1 MNVKAAQ
8 DGNAATGDGASGKGK
23 GKLGLLLVAL
33 GMLVAG
39 GGGVL
44 ALVMSGTIGGGH
56 TESREDNQP
65 KLIRKGED
73 DPYMPKAEG
82 EGEEGAAPEVE
93 GEGGDPYRTAYFT
106 FSDDFT
112 SNLKDSDAL
121 VQLSLA
127 CSTRRDGRV
136 LIWMKKHELAIRSAL
151 LEILADTPEND
162 VYTIAGKDRLEKR
175 MTAAINAVLL
185 RKEGFGGVDGVYF
198 RTFIIQ

>member
-1 MNVKAAQ
+1 VSEKAAP
-8 DGNAATGDGASGKGK
+8 DDGAGGKKK
-23 GKLGLLLVAL
+23 GKLGLVLAVAGLLLV
-33 GMLVAG
+33 G
-39 GGGVL
+39 GGAVA
-44 ALVMSGTIGGGH
+44 ALVMSGLIGGSH
-56 TESREDNQP
+56 ASSREDNQP
-65 KLIRKGED
+65 KLVRKGEE
-73 DPYMPKAEG
+73 DPYMPVAEG
-82 EGEEGAAPEVE
+82 EGEEAAPDVE

-162 VYTIAGKDRLEKR
+162 VYTMPGKDRLEKR
-175 MTAAINAVLL
+175 MTKAINDVLL

>member
-1 MNVKAAQ
+1 MSEKVAQ
-8 DGNAATGDGASGKGK
+8 DGAATKGNGKGR
-23 GKLGLLLVAL
+23 GKLGLILVAL
-33 GMLVAG
+33 AMLVVG

-44 ALVMSGTIGGGH
+44 GLVMSGLVGGNH
-56 TESREDNQP
+56 AESREDNQP
-65 KLIRKGED
+65 KLIRKGEE
-73 DPYMPKAEG
+73 DPYMPKTEG
-82 EGEEGAAPEVE
+82 EGEGAPPEVE

-162 VYTIAGKDRLEKR
+162 VYTIPGKDRLEKR
-175 MTAAINAVLL
+175 MTAAINTVLL

>member
-1 MNVKAAQ
+1 V
-8 DGNAATGDGASGKGK
+8 
-23 GKLGLLLVAL
+23 
-33 GMLVAG
+33 G
-39 GGGVL
+39 GGGVA
-44 ALVMSGTIGGGH
+44 ALMMSGMIGGH
-56 TESREDNQP
+56 ASSREDNQP
-65 KLIRKGED
+65 KLVRKGED

-82 EGEEGAAPEVE
+82 EEGAAPPEVE
-93 GEGGDPYRTAYFT
+93 GDGGDPYRTAYFT
-106 FSDDFT
+106 FSEDFT

-136 LIWMKKHELAIRSAL
+136 VIWLKKHELAIRSAL

-162 VYTIAGKDRLEKR
+162 VYTMPGKDRLEKR
-175 MTAAINAVLL
+175 LTAAINNVLI

>member
-1 MNVKAAQ
+1 MNEKAVQ
-8 DGNAATGDGASGKGK
+8 DDAPGKKGK
-23 GKLGLLLVAL
+23 GKLGLVLIAL
-33 GMLVAG
+33 GMLGAG

-44 ALVMSGTIGGGH
+44 ALVMSGMIGGSH
-56 TESREDNQP
+56 AESREDNQP

-82 EGEEGAAPEVE
+82 EGEGAALPQVE

-112 SNLKDSDAL
+112 SNLKGSDAL

-136 LIWMKKHELAIRSAL
+136 LVWLKKHELAIRSAL
-151 LEILADTPEND
+151 LGILADTPEDD
-162 VYTIAGKDRLEKR
+162 VYTMPGKARLEKR
-175 MTAAINAVLL
+175 MTAAINDVLI

>member
-23 GKLGLLLVAL
+23 SKLGLLLVAL

-56 TESREDNQP
+56 AENREDNQP

>member
-1 MNVKAAQ
+1 VSEKAAQ
-8 DGNAATGDGASGKGK
+8 DGTVEASGKAGTRRG
-23 GKLGLLLVAL
+23 GKLTLVLIAA
-33 GMLVAG
+33 GMLVVG
-39 GGGVL
+39 GGGVA
-44 ALVMSGTIGGGH
+44 ALMMSGMIGGH
-56 TESREDNQP
+56 ASSREDNQP
-65 KLIRKGED
+65 KLVRKGED

-82 EGEEGAAPEVE
+82 EEGAAPPEVE
-93 GEGGDPYRTAYFT
+93 GDGGDPYRTAYFT
-106 FSDDFT
+106 FSEDFT

-136 LIWMKKHELAIRSAL
+136 VIWLKKHELAIRSAL

-162 VYTIAGKDRLEKR
+162 VYTMPGKDRLEKR
-175 MTAAINAVLL
+175 LTAAINNVLI